1 MTPGQE
7 DFAAEDLRRA
17 EQALKDARLLHG
29 ADARESATS
38 RLYYAAFH
46 AVRASLIVRG
56 THAKTHSGL
65 IHRYEQTFGPTP
77 LLRHLFDLRAAA
89 DYGKE
94 PFAATTEEIGRL
106 IEEVFALLKHCRD
119 LVTETARNGPD
130 EEDPPPDL

>member
-7 DFAAEDLRRA
+7 DFAAEDLCQA
-17 EQALKDARLLHG
+17 EQALKDARLLLG
-29 ADARESATS
+29 ANARASATS

-56 THAKTHSGL
+56 AHAKTHSGL
-65 IHRYEQTFGPTP
+65 VHLYERTFGPTP
-77 LLRHLFDLRAAA
+77 LLRHLFELRAAA

-94 PFAATTEEIGRL
+94 PFAAKTEEIGRL
-106 IEEVFALLKHCRD
+106 IEEVATLLTNCRALVAD
-119 LVTETARNGPD
+119 TARNGPD